1 MAEVV
6 VGVDG
11 SEAAERAL
19 RVALREASLLGDQVR
34 VLHSWRVLPY
44 VGAVPG
50 MGYDITPLELEDRSG
65 WAGEF
70 LTEIVDKAQRDTE
83 LSGVT
88 VIRDARAGDAGTD
101 LVKASTLADLLV
113 LGTRRHGPFA
123 SAVVGSATN
132 YVLHHAQCPVMVV
145 PAATGPVKAWTRV
158 VVGVDGSDCGDSAL
172 RWAAERARANDCPLL
187 VVHAWQLITNPDWFG
202 SPPVSAEQYGKQVEN
217 WLHEHVGEVLPDH
230 HDVAIELR
238 AVQDYAAAGLLAV
251 TGPEDLLVV
260 GSRGRG
266 SFTNLMLGS
275 VAMQCAHHA
284 RSAVTVLRA
293 GTGPTP

>member
-11 SEAAERAL
+11 SEASERAL
-19 RVALREASLLGDQVR
+19 RVALREASVLKDTVR
-34 VLHSWRVLPY
+34 VVHSWRVLPY
-44 VGAVPG
+44 VGGVPG
-50 MGYDITPLELEDRSG
+50 LGYDITPVELEDRSG

-70 LTEIVDKAQRDTE
+70 LTDIVDRAQRDTG
-83 LSGVT
+83 LTDVP
-88 VIRDARAGDAGTD
+88 VVKDARAGDAGTD
-101 LVKASTLADLLV
+101 LVHASALADLLV

-145 PAATGPVKAWTRV
+145 PAASGPVKPWTRV
-158 VVGVDGSDCGDSAL
+158 VVGVDGSDCGASAL
-172 RWAAERARANDCPLL
+172 TWAARRARSNGCPLL
-187 VVHAWQLITNPDWFG
+187 VVHAWQLVTNPDWFG
-202 SPPVSAEQYGKQVEN
+202 TPPVSAEQYGKQVEA
-217 WLHEHVGEVLPDH
+217 WLHEHVDEVLGEHADL
-230 HDVAIELR
+230 VVEVRAI
-238 AVQDYAAAGLLAV
+238 QDYPAAGLLAT
-251 TGPEDLLVV
+251 TGPEDLLVI

-266 SFTNLMLGS
+266 SFTHLMLGS